1 MRQSPSGVYL
11 SDNIITFVFLANVV
25 VSACESAAQ
34 CRSQPRPTR
43 TLALFDG
50 DYVVAQ
56 PQRLEIRLLGTS
68 IRAEGVAG
76 IIGAIALVGLILITY
91 FGN

>member
-1 MRQSPSGVYL
+1 VADSVLGVF
-11 SDNIITFVFLANVV
+11 SM
-25 VSACESAAQ
+25 E
-34 CRSQPRPTR
+34 
-43 TLALFDG
+43 

-68 IRAEGVAG
+68 IRAEGIAG
-76 IIGAIALVGLILITY
+76 IIGAIALVSLVLIVY

>member
-1 MRQSPSGVYL
+1 M
-11 SDNIITFVFLANVV
+11 
-25 VSACESAAQ
+25 
-34 CRSQPRPTR
+34 CRSMSKLATVTR

-68 IRAEGVAG
+68 IYAEGIAG
-76 IIGAIALVGLILITY
+76 IVGAIALVGLVLIIH
-91 FGN
+91 FVN

>member
-1 MRQSPSGVYL
+1 MWEQARRLGPWHS
-11 SDNIITFVFLANVV
+11 
-25 VSACESAAQ
+25 
-34 CRSQPRPTR
+34 
-43 TLALFDG
+43 FDG

-68 IRAEGVAG
+68 IRAEGIAG

-91 FGN
+91 LGG